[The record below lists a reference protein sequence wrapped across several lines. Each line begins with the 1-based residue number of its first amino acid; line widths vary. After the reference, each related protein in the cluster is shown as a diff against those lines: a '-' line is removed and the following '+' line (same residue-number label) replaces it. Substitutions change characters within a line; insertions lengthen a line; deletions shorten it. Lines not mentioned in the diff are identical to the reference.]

1 MHAEDIIPAV
11 LTPNIQIGICLPKAF
26 TLSRLWSC
34 EMFQVFLI
42 IRINTSVGL
51 RGILNFPL
59 LGDAFPYRLVRGVPL
74 EEGVP

>member
-1 MHAEDIIPAV
+1 
-11 LTPNIQIGICLPKAF
+11 
-26 TLSRLWSC
+26 
-34 EMFQVFLI
+34 MFLVFLI
-42 IRINTSVGL
+42 IGINTSVGL